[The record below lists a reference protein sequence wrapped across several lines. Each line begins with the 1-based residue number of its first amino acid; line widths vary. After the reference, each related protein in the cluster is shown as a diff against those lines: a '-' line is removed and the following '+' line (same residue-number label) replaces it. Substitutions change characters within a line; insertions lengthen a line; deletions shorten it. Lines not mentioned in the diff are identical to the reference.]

1 MRRIPLLALPLL
13 VTLAACTDAPPP
25 GPLVQGCTVQRAA
38 TLPLHDVRNFMLTP
52 VGLDGRV
59 AEFVV
64 DTGAEASTVTPQAA
78 IALHLPRDPSHGS
91 LLIGIAGPFR
101 TPNVRVRRF
110 AIGDIVRTD
119 QSLGLGRMPSL
130 PAHTMTASGLLG
142 ADVLAE
148 YDVDLDLPRG
158 RMSLYTARGCAGFT
172 PWPGAVAVPLVRTR
186 SSLVFVDAIVDGT
199 TVRALLDTGAR
210 TTLLASRTATDL
222 GLTEQV
228 LARDPQRVGIG
239 IGLGNVAV
247 RQHRFAALGL
257 PGALD
262 RDVAANIADIRLPG
276 VAMLLGADYLG
287 RRRVWISYTT
297 GRLFLR

>member
-1 MRRIPLLALPLL
+1 MVRALLSLLLLP
-13 VTLAACTDAPPP
+13 VLAACAAVPPRLLA
-25 GPLVQGCTVQRAA
+25 GGGCMLEQQAE
-38 TLPLHDVRNFMLTP
+38 LPLQNMRNFLLAP
-52 VGLDGRV
+52 VSLNGRT
-59 AEFVV
+59 ALFVV

-78 IALHLPRDPSHGS
+78 EALRLPTDPRHGS
-91 LLIGIAGPFR
+91 VLLGIAGPFHP
-101 TPNVRVRRF
+101 PNVRVRSF
-110 AIGDIVRTD
+110 ALGTVVRAD
-119 QSLGLGRMPSL
+119 QSLSIGRMPSFP
-130 PAHTMTASGLLG
+130 PAFPTVAGLLG
-142 ADVLAE
+142 ADVLSA
-148 YDVDLDLPRG
+148 YDVELDLPNG
-158 RMSLYTARGCAGFT
+158 RMSLYTPRGCAGFV
-172 PWPGAVAVPLVRTR
+172 PWPGAVAVPLARTR
-186 SSLVFVDAIVDGT
+186 SGLTFVDAVVDGV

-210 TTLLASRTATDL
+210 TTLLARRTATDL
-222 GLTEQV
+222 GLTDQV